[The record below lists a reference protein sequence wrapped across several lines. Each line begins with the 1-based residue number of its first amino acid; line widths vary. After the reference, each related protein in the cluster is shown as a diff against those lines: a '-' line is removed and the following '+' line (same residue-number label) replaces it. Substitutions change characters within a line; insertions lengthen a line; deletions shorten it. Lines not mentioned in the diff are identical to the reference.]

1 MITWWSL
8 VEAHFLCQ
16 KVSLWLFVSAKNILE
31 IWKRNLKFGA
41 NCFRF
46 HISHEVSPTF
56 FLKKYACFTDFL
68 GFFVGSR
75 EGKSRLLGWRFYLWT
90 LLHWCQRS
98 KAWCVGLWSCC
109 CRLGCSQL
117 ENLEKPFLLFFCC
130 FVFFLH
136 FFQHL
141 LKGVLLF
148 GFRRSKFSKIILEI
162 WELVCTG
169 NSSKNTYICNIY
181 MYIHL
186 KRWSEDHLPVA
197 LWICETVRFG
207 KEMYGVVKR
216 AEIQKATNH
225 FPLPLVLDMFT
236 EVSLV

>member
-16 KVSLWLFVSAKNILE
+16 KVSLWLFASAKNILE

-46 HISHEVSPTF
+46 HISYEVSPTF
-56 FLKKYACFTDFL
+56 FLKKKP
-68 GFFVGSR
+68 FFHRFSGIFCWESR
-75 EGKSRLLGWRFYLWT
+75 GKPRLLGWRFYLWT

-117 ENLEKPFLLFFCC
+117 ENLEKPCFLLFLLLF
-130 FVFFLH
+130 FVVVLSFFLH
-136 FFQHL
+136 FFVFHL

-181 MYIHL
+181 
-186 KRWSEDHLPVA
+186 
-197 LWICETVRFG
+197 ICIYTWKG
-207 KEMYGVVKR
+207 G
-216 AEIQKATNH
+216 QKTIYR
-225 FPLPLVLDMFT
+225 
-236 EVSLV
+236 